1 MSAPAT
7 MHPSDPFHVI
17 LDALDIVTKLTD
29 EDWARLNS
37 GRPAWEWYDLDLSA
51 NDDPK
56 TSRDGWMAVRDEAVK
71 VATRLLEA
79 S

>member
-17 LDALDIVTKLTD
+17 LDALDIVGRLSD
-29 EDWARLNS
+29 ADWERLNS
-37 GRPAWEWYDLDLSA
+37 GRPAWEWYDDLGDGS
-51 NDDPK
+51 DPK